1 MPGDKSI
8 SHRYAMLA
16 ALAEGT
22 SDLRNFA
29 AAADCHS
36 TLACMKA
43 LGAGVKVDGT
53 TIHVTGCGLHGLKSS
68 WRALDAGNSGTTIR
82 LLSGILAGQDFKT
95 TISGDDSLQK
105 RPMKRVVGPLRE
117 MGAEIKAR
125 EDNFAPLEI
134 RGGKLRAIEYK
145 MPMASAQVKSAVLLA
160 GLFAEGET
168 IVAEPARTR
177 DHTELALE
185 EFGAP
190 VERNARVTKIRGAG
204 SNGSIKLTA
213 RNLDVPGDISSAV
226 FFIAAASL
234 FPESS
239 ILIQNVGL
247 NPTRTAIL
255 DVFAQMGA
263 SIQIHSVQS
272 SHGEVIGDLAVK
284 GAALKGGV
292 VSGDTIPLVIDELP
306 MLAALGPFTEEG
318 IEIRD
323 ASELRVKESDRIA
336 VLVENLRKM
345 GATVEERPDGLKV
358 AGRSAGKLR
367 GAEIEPHGDH
377 RIAMAFAIAG
387 LAADGATTV
396 RDAECAGVS
405 FPTFYED
412 LNRVAER

>member
-22 SDLRNFA
+22 SELRNFA

-43 LGAGVKVDGT
+43 LGADVKVDKSL
-53 TIHVTGCGLHGLKSS
+53 IRVTGHGLRGLKSS

-82 LLSGILAGQDFKT
+82 LLSGILAGQSFKT
-95 TISGDDSLQK
+95 TISGDESLQK

-134 RGGKLRAIEYK
+134 RGGKLHAIDYK

-168 IVAEPARTR
+168 VVTEPARTR

-190 VERNARVTKIRGAG
+190 VERDARVVRIQGAG
-204 SNGSIKLTA
+204 SNGSISLKA
-213 RNLDVPGDISSAV
+213 RNLEVPGDISSAV

-255 DVFAQMGA
+255 DVFAGMGA
-263 SIQIHSVQS
+263 SIQIHSVLS
-272 SHGEVIGDLAVK
+272 THGEVIGDLAVK
-284 GAALKGGV
+284 GASLKGGLI
-292 VSGDTIPLVIDELP
+292 SGDTIPLVIDELP
-306 MLAALGPFTEEG
+306 MLAALGPYTEEG

-323 ASELRVKESDRIA
+323 ANELRVKESDRIA

-387 LAADGATTV
+387 LAAEGPTTI

-405 FPTFYED
+405 FPSFYED